1 MVVASLFEDL
11 LDQYKLEQ
19 HVAEKRYTDLYQAY
33 DIDHDRPV
41 WLDIVRPSYAGDSS
55 FAGRF
60 VNRARAMAQ
69 IRHPNIAQVL
79 HIGRADSGAPYV
91 AQAVVDGYS
100 LTYRLEQLARR
111 ESPANPIYALKLI
124 RQLVDALLLA
134 ERLEMFHYDL
144 QPDNILLK
152 NVTLPTDDTVV
163 LIDLFVPPQSNG
175 RVAGEKDHPQSAY
188 LSPEQR
194 AGKEIMA
201 ASQIYSM
208 GVILHHLLA
217 GSLPTHP
224 VTMRNTAINRLFG
237 RATSLE
243 RARPGLTQAT
253 YYLVDRSL
261 RKDPRGRYP
270 TIEAFA
276 AELDGALAAE
286 ELRLSPTTRPAAPER
301 KPQIWLVPLL
311 VLGLFLA
318 LGAVA
323 MQNFRENGVGGESSG
338 TSPPTSRAVG
348 MTDESTP
355 TLAPSPEATSPSQP
369 TAEPVAVVEG
379 ASPTAEDTNSPTE
392 LIATQ
397 LPESSPTSSPTTES
411 TSATSATQAT
421 STPTTEP
428 RTPRVRVMHNLVNLR
443 RGPGVVYSLM
453 GSLTGGQLLDVMA
466 WNNDRENPWF
476 LVITEDQRIGWISST
491 VVQAEDPDAMAD
503 VPVAATLPPT
513 PELTPTPEPTAS
525 IAVIVTITATV
536 GSGDL
541 GGGGTPP
548 SEQPTSPPEQ
558 PTSPPI
564 QPTAPPVEPTST
576 PVPIPT
582 DAP

>member
-19 HVAEKRYTDLYQAY
+19 RIAEKRYTDLYQAY

-41 WLDIVRPSYAGDSS
+41 WLDIVRPAYAGDSS
-55 FAGRF
+55 FTGRF
-60 VNRARAMAQ
+60 VNRARALAQ

-79 HIGRADSGAPYV
+79 HIGRADGGAPYV
-91 AQAVVDGYS
+91 AQAVVDGYP

-111 ESPANPIYALKLI
+111 DTPANPIYALKLV

-134 ERLEMFHYDL
+134 ERLEMFHCDL

-152 NVTLPTDDTVV
+152 NVTLPTDDAVV
-163 LIDLFVPPQSNG
+163 LIDLFVPPQTNG
-175 RVAGEKDHPQSAY
+175 RAAGGADPQPGY

-194 AGKEIMA
+194 AGKEITA
-201 ASQIYSM
+201 ASQIYSL

-217 GSLPTHP
+217 GSLPAHP
-224 VTMRNTAINRLFG
+224 VTMRGTAINRLFG

-243 RARPGLTQAT
+243 RARPGLAQAT

-261 RKDPRGRYP
+261 RKDPRGRFP

-276 AELDGALAAE
+276 AELDGALVAE
-286 ELRLSPTTRPAAPER
+286 ELRLSQTTGQAAMVR
-301 KPQIWLVPLL
+301 KSQLWLVPLL
-311 VLGLFLA
+311 VLALFLA

-323 MQNFRENGVGGESSG
+323 MRNFRENGAGGEASG
-338 TSPPTSRAVG
+338 TSPPTSQAVG
-348 MTDESTP
+348 MTGDLTP
-355 TLAPSPEATSPSQP
+355 TQPPSPEATAPPSP
-369 TAEPVAVVEG
+369 TTELVVVVEEPSPK
-379 ASPTAEDTNSPTE
+379 AEETSPTTE
-392 LIATQ
+392 PSATPP
-397 LPESSPTSSPTTES
+397 PESSPTPSPTEEP
-411 TSATSATQAT
+411 T
-421 STPTTEP
+421 STPTPEP

-443 RGPGVVYSLM
+443 RGPGIVYSLM
-453 GSLTGGQLLDVMA
+453 GSVTGGQLLDVVA
-466 WNNDRENPWF
+466 WNNDRENPWY
-476 LVITEDQRIGWISST
+476 LVITEDQRIGWIAST

-513 PELTPTPEPTAS
+513 PESSPTPEPTAS
-525 IAVIVTITATV
+525 IVVIATVTATA
-536 GSGDL
+536 SPSDL
-541 GGGGTPP
+541 GGGGSDPP
-548 SEQPTSPPEQ
+548 TEQPTSPP
-558 PTSPPI
+558 T